1 MPQDYIIENMNWP
14 PYFYIIP
21 FLVLAV
27 VWGEERELQLF
38 SIQPS
43 IGWSLFI
50 LQIDNIQL
58 LYDQLQWCFVVCV
71 CVGGGGGV
79 SLVTFERVEEVEVR
93 EDCT

>member
-43 IGWSLFI
+43 IG
-50 LQIDNIQL
+50 
-58 LYDQLQWCFVVCV
+58 
-71 CVGGGGGV
+71 
-79 SLVTFERVEEVEVR
+79 
-93 EDCT
+93 